1 MKLVQCER
9 EPGITPGASFGSVVV
24 GMDTTRLT
32 GTIIPAQV
40 LLSDH
45 EAQGIPSAVQEVR
58 GQRNEPLMG
67 IFKDP
72 QGLQDGLHAF
82 QDYRVED
89 YGKAVNMELAYFK
102 TG

>member
-1 MKLVQCER
+1 
-9 EPGITPGASFGSVVV
+9 
-24 GMDTTRLT
+24 
-32 GTIIPAQV
+32 
-40 LLSDH
+40 
-45 EAQGIPSAVQEVR
+45 
-58 GQRNEPLMG
+58 MG

-82 QDYRVED
+82 QDYREED